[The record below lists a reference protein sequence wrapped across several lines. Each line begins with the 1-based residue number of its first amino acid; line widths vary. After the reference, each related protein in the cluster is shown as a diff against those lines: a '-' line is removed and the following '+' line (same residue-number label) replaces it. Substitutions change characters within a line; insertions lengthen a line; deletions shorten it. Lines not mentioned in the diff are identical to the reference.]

1 MKNPFDFYS
10 KEKSE
15 LEKEAAQ
22 LKRKSVNLSIFRF
35 GVFLTTCFLMY
46 LTFGSYPDVFI
57 IAFLGILLF
66 SFLVVKQVSL
76 QRERA
81 ILVSKININET
92 ELKVLKRD
100 YHDLDSGDEFV
111 NPTHYYS
118 NDIDLFGVG
127 SFFQYT
133 NRTVTLDGKKL
144 LANTFTENNI
154 NGIVEKQNTI
164 KELASKVKWRQ
175 HFAALASLITTKDTS
190 GFITELG

>member
-15 LEKEAAQ
+15 LEIEATQ

-66 SFLVVKQVSL
+66 GFLVVKHVSL

-81 ILVSKININET
+81 IVTSKI
-92 ELKVLKRD
+92 
-100 YHDLDSGDEFV
+100 
-111 NPTHYYS
+111 
-118 NDIDLFGVG
+118 
-127 SFFQYT
+127 
-133 NRTVTLDGKKL
+133 TL
-144 LANTFTENNI
+144 I
-154 NGIVEKQNTI
+154 KQN
-164 KELASKVKWRQ
+164 
-175 HFAALASLITTKDTS
+175 
-190 GFITELG
+190 